1 MQRIYIENTNDIDDA
16 TDLLDESGIE
26 YDFDSGNRMMLDD
39 SLPDRDDFAD
49 ACRILD
55 LNGIPYQ
62 II

>member
-1 MQRIYIENTNDIDDA
+1 MQRIYIENTDDLDDA
-16 TDLLDESGIE
+16 TDLLDESGIR

-39 SLPDRDDFAD
+39 DLPNQDDFAD